1 MLGSNLINAI
11 HNERGVASI
20 LKDRSKQE
28 IQDILLNYTHKVNS
42 KTCVPVTYT
51 LLTYAICEHNDQAIE
66 DILQIAEENGILEQV
81 LGLRATDQLTS
92 LLKHN
97 TGLPFYYAIEK
108 KNDQAI
114 KSILEKSRR
123 NGIEGLILNNTAG
136 DIVGNIE
143 SRHTDKWIY
152 LFSKHPNIACSILKS
167 GPFKYRFTEKELGK
181 LTEKIDKGKCK
192 EVINTIRKRQLHL
205 SCAISVAMIA
215 AAVGITAGTVWL
227 GIEYGVFPFIFFNVI
242 SVSQVLPA
250 PAIPALL
257 VTAGALIAL
266 CLGTIGGVKF
276 LDSFHELNEMEAS
289 EPNTDMN
296 GVSTQNQ
303 EKTEQHI

>member
-1 MLGSNLINAI
+1 
-11 HNERGVASI
+11 
-20 LKDRSKQE
+20 
-28 IQDILLNYTHKVNS
+28 
-42 KTCVPVTYT
+42 
-51 LLTYAICEHNDQAIE
+51 
-66 DILQIAEENGILEQV
+66 
-81 LGLRATDQLTS
+81 
-92 LLKHN
+92 
-97 TGLPFYYAIEK
+97 
-108 KNDQAI
+108 
-114 KSILEKSRR
+114 
-123 NGIEGLILNNTAG
+123 
-136 DIVGNIE
+136 
-143 SRHTDKWIY
+143 
-152 LFSKHPNIACSILKS
+152 
-167 GPFKYRFTEKELGK
+167 
-181 LTEKIDKGKCK
+181 
-192 EVINTIRKRQLHL
+192 
-205 SCAISVAMIA
+205 MIA